1 MNTIQ
6 FIDTIH
12 NLNWFLRKLNLK
24 LNNNL
29 YINTYSP
36 KDNKYADLIKLERVD
51 EQYSR
56 QEVVR
61 LKVQNIGIP
70 QSTVC
75 SVFIDKTVGDIG
87 EMYYVRTSD
96 ETVCNLVL
104 PILATLDEIDS
115 AMEFA

>member
-6 FIDTIH
+6 LIDTIR

-36 KDNKYADLIKLERVD
+36 KDNKYVNLIELVRDD
-51 EQYSR
+51 EQHSK
-56 QEVVR
+56 QETVR

-75 SVFIDKTVGDIG
+75 SIFIDKTVGDIG
-87 EMYYVRTSD
+87 ETYYVWTAD
-96 ETVCNLVL
+96 ETVRYLVL
-104 PILATLDEIDS
+104 PISATLAEIDS